1 MALNSKTNLKLID
14 AICEGPIGGL
24 VHHRK
29 GVFLDETAVTF
40 EQLQNKT
47 VYIKQKIGAK
57 NQDILYEK
65 SGFSA
70 FADFAAAAS
79 TVQNVGR
86 QIGSSYSED
95 VDESGLRKGRPK
107 YGAGQVIIEV
117 TDTEVDFVKLLFT
130 VNRLYCVA
138 VEGLARGQLFS
149 AKIKLQIEIQDQT
162 AGYDRIP
169 MMVGGEQKN
178 VIEGIAA
185 SSYQIQTDEIDIRA
199 YKLPLQIRVRK
210 VEFKND
216 PENAFEIKIEDLSKE
231 LPKRFSLDGK
241 RADEIIWTNMTLG
254 KRVKTVYPHTAL
266 AFLSLDA
273 EEYGTLP
280 ARAYEVRGL
289 KVKIPTGCKVKP
301 EDGSLEFDEKFVFDG
316 RLQDGKHWTTC
327 PVCCFYNLL
336 TNKRYGCGDF
346 IDESNLNWVD
356 LVQLSRYCN
365 EEVEIDELDGQGNKK
380 KEPRFAINTVLGS
393 QAEAYNVLQDM
404 ASVFRGMLFWKAD
417 NVQVAGDHGELEK
430 GDVEAVHVYSNSNVV
445 NGSFVYSG
453 SSLKTRSTRVR
464 VRYNDPEN
472 FYKSNFMIIEDRK
485 LIDKY
490 GIQEKSVVAF
500 GCTSKHQAQ
509 RMGRWIMQSEKLHD
523 ETITF
528 AVGLEGLN
536 VLPGQVFEVS
546 DEMRLGVRLAGRIV
560 GAGEGF
566 VDIDQ
571 TASMPSGSNNKLTVV
586 MADGTV
592 ETQPIQSN
600 SGTRINVSTN
610 FTQIPP
616 DNALYAIRNDSA
628 KLAKYR
634 CLSVTEGEAGVYSI
648 TGVKHVDGIYRAV
661 EDPNSPVE
669 LAPPFFYSN
678 APEKPSGV
686 RISFEAIDDSANSK
700 LRATVSWTRG
710 TTAPVSEFQ
719 LKYKVGDAN
728 WIDVNT
734 ANNYVDIESNLTVGA
749 ILYVKVRSI
758 GLEPIRNKSDFEP
771 AQKQIPAQNTGDLT
785 GQIVV
790 LPPDPE
796 DVTLEVMGGD
806 QVVLRWSAKADGQ
819 KLNNFVAHIR
829 HNSDVTGAG
838 NWYNSSLIRKIEARA
853 TSAVLPLMNGEYLVK
868 FVNEQKQRSQN
879 AASAVVN
886 IPDALPRHNFELVRE
901 DPPLSQ
907 FSGQKT
913 KVAYSDVYDGLIF
926 DGDASFDA
934 IASVDAFTANI
945 DTHLGTRFTEGEY
958 VFHKVMDL
966 GAVFSVRLSRLL
978 KVRSLYLNDLIDDRT
993 ENVDTWTDFDGI
1005 IPDDTNVELYFR
1017 KSDLGVSDADTK
1029 DENGEFFLLEDGSK
1043 VRQESDLAFEEWIP
1057 LENNVY
1063 VGRSFQFK
1071 AVLSSDSVDETPLI
1085 DELGVLVQFERRT
1098 ENSDKTLNSGTAASG
1113 KPVTFQKA
1121 FYTDSDTTVT
1131 VGITAFDLAPGDH
1144 FVISEPTAT
1153 GFSIVFKNSVG
1164 GVINRKFQYT
1174 AIGYGTQQA

>member
-1 MALNSKTNLKLID
+1 MALNSETNLKIID
-14 AICEGPIGGL
+14 AICEGPIEGL

-40 EQLQNKT
+40 QQLSDKT
-47 VYIKQKIGAK
+47 VFIKQQKGARNPGVIK
-57 NQDILYEK
+57 EK
-65 SGFSA
+65 GEFSV
-70 FADFAAAAS
+70 FTDSVS
-79 TVQNVGR
+79 TIQKVGR
-86 QIGSSYSED
+86 RIGKSYEEIT
-95 VDESGLRKGRPK
+95 DENNLRKGDPD
-107 YGAGQVIIEV
+107 YGEGQVIIEV
-117 TDTEVDFVKLLFT
+117 GRDDPDIDFIKLLFT

-149 AKIKLQIEIQDQT
+149 AKIKLEIEIQDQACT
-162 AGYDRIP
+162 FSRIT
-169 MMVGGEQKN
+169 MFVGGTEKN

-185 SSYQIQTDEIDIRA
+185 SPYQIQTDEIDLSA
-199 YKLPLQIRVRK
+199 FVLPILVRVRK
-210 VEFKND
+210 VKFAN
-216 PENAFEIKIEDLSKE
+216 PEDAFEIKIDDLSND

-241 RADEIIWTNMTLG
+241 RADEIIWANITLG
-254 KRVKTVYPHTAL
+254 KRIKTNYPHTAL
-266 AFLSLDA
+266 ALLSLDS

-280 ARAYEVRGL
+280 ARAYEVKGL
-289 KVKIPTGCKVKP
+289 RVKIPSGCVVR
-301 EDGSLEFDEKFVFDG
+301 EDGSLKFDNNFVFDG
-316 RLQDGKHWTTC
+316 TLQEGRSWTTC
-327 PVCCFYNLL
+327 PVCCFYDLL
-336 TNKRYGCGDF
+336 TNKRYGAGDF
-346 IDESNLNWVD
+346 IDKSNLNWVD

-365 EEVEIDELDGQGNKK
+365 EEVTTDERDDQGNFK

-417 NVQVAGDHGELEK
+417 NVQVAGDHGELEG
-430 GDVEAVHVYSNSNVV
+430 GDVQAIHVYSNSNVV

-472 FYKSNFMIIEDRK
+472 FYKPNFMIIEDK
-485 LIDKY
+485 ALIDKF

-523 ETITF
+523 ETISF

-560 GAGEGF
+560 GAEEGF
-566 VDIDQ
+566 VNIDQ

-586 MADGTV
+586 MSDGTV
-592 ETQPIQSN
+592 ETRSIQSH
-600 SGTRINVSTN
+600 SGTRINVSPG
-610 FTQIPP
+610 FSQIPP

-628 KLAKYR
+628 KLTKYR
-634 CLSVTEGEAGVYSI
+634 CLSVTEGEAGVFSI
-648 TGVKHVDGIYRAV
+648 TGVKHQDGIYRAV
-661 EDPNSPVE
+661 EDPNSPVK

-678 APEKPSGV
+678 APEAPSGV
-686 RISFEAIDDSANSK
+686 RISFEAIDDSTNAK

-710 TTAPVSEFQ
+710 TTAPVSGFQ

-728 WIDVNT
+728 WISIET
-734 ANNYVDIESNLTVGA
+734 ANIYVDIESNLTVGA
-749 ILYVKVRSI
+749 ILYVKVKAI
-758 GLEPIRNKSDFEP
+758 GLDPTKKPSKFTP

-806 QVVLRWSAKADGQ
+806 QVVLRWSAQADGQ

-838 NWYNSSLIRKIEARA
+838 NWYNSSLIRRIEARS

-879 AASAVVN
+879 AGSAVVN

-966 GAVFSVRLSRLL
+966 GAVFSVRLNRIL
-978 KVRSLYLNDLIDDRT
+978 KVRSLYLNDLIDDRI
-993 ENVDTWTDFDGI
+993 ENVDTWTDFDGT

-1098 ENSDKTLNSGTAASG
+1098 ENSDKTLNSGTSASG
-1113 KPVTFQKA
+1113 KSVTFQKA

-1144 FVISEPTAT
+1144 FVISEPTAA
-1153 GFSIVFKNSVG
+1153 GFSIVFKNAGG
-1164 GVINRKFQYT
+1164 GVVDRRFQYT